1 MIWLDLSSSPVL
13 YNIAVVSEVAHKAVT
28 SAAPFGSIASGD
40 GDDGAPRESE
50 RAPRRIV
57 AADVASRRFPT

>member
-1 MIWLDLSSSPVL
+1 
-13 YNIAVVSEVAHKAVT
+13 VSEDAHQTVT

-40 GDDGAPRESE
+40 GDDGASRESE